1 MADGYISS
9 LPLPFGIGVQPVEQ
23 VGKGGGPLPFMV
35 GAQSGA
41 VVVIGKGYGPLPFM
55 VGLVASTTRGGAA
68 GRGKKRQFVRDDFI
82 AREDEELI
90 VILIALLEGLD

>member
-1 MADGYISS
+1 MANGYISS

-35 GAQSGA
+35 G
-41 VVVIGKGYGPLPFM
+41 
-55 VGLVASTTRGGAA
+55 LVASTTRGGA

-82 AREDEELI
+82 AREDEEI
-90 VILIALLEGLD
+90 IMILIALLEGLD

>member
-1 MADGYISS
+1 MANGYISS

-41 VVVIGKGYGPLPFM
+41 VVVIGKGYGPLPFIM
-55 VGLVASTTRGGAA
+55 GLVSTSATRGGA
-68 GRGKKRQFVRDDFI
+68 GRRKKPLELDDFI
-82 AREDEELI
+82 AREDEEI
-90 VILIALLEGLD
+90 IMILIALLEGLD